1 MSSLTTIVVEWDAVG
16 VIDGITTTGYLLYID
31 DGLNGDFSLLYD
43 GTDNFFTLTFAA
55 TGLET
60 GLPYRFYLV
69 ALNINGPS
77 EGSDVTAIYA
87 CVKPSENGTPFK
99 ISTNKT
105 SITIG
110 WQEPKSEGCPL

>member
-1 MSSLTTIVVEWDAVG
+1 MGSLTTIVVEWDAVG

-31 DGLNGDFSLLYD
+31 YGLNGDFSLLYD
-43 GTDNFFTLTFAA
+43 GTDNFFTLTYAA

-77 EGSDVTAIYA
+77 EGSDITAIYA

-110 WQEPKSEGCPL
+110 